1 MAITRRNIRRLGP
14 LRRSASRR
22 NAPIESENMCS
33 QSLDEILNMFVAVG
47 KDGIDRPLYES
58 EVVGHAEG
66 ICSMLNLFSMDELAR
81 LKKDNEQIFTVFQ
94 VAFLYLGQTS
104 PTFVGVCRRKLEPAV
119 NKLMNN
125 SSKMAIKNAKQ
136 MGGAGGDDVPW
147 FLKAKYVGYLVLVIW
162 LLMSADAVMYPSS
175 VGVVAVLKAYMMSLT
190 GMDRVQGLMKGLLGN
205 KEQEYPVAYAEGLGV
220 KQMGVGIHA
229 ASKAALAL
237 QAAAEENQENL
248 ANLLRDASMA
258 HVHATTEMKAA
269 AACAESG
276 TCESPAVTAIG
287 LAVTPLVKAEEA
299 RPILTQ
305 EELTLNEKLAIVAAE
320 LEREN
325 AKFSIWDR
333 NDGVIEELSENY
345 AKIEAE
351 IAALAKLKGILPEFP
366 KLSNPVNV
374 ARSLGGVS
382 TNLLRQLTPSSGVL
396 PARVMQLA
404 NNGPKSPF
412 VFEGEAMSQS
422 AFSLVK
428 NNLGEDLQAEIV
440 AENIVPKA
448 VAYRAPKVVSE
459 AAMLKAGINHLQV
472 SIEALA
478 KKHPGQLVTLSDL
491 QRLAGASNILTAA
504 QMSVGTKTTYDPR
517 AVLALVDAALP
528 QGVAE
533 GPDYSRNL
541 MVYMATEAAAN
552 QAHQNARIKAGVIS
566 EQMAKVVDASLKD
579 EMVTI
584 LETLVTQLVE
594 LGFSGER
601 DDAVRLVK
609 KAIDTSRIF
618 GVLPNI
624 KTTYYASS
632 VLQCNTGKCEMKPYS
647 ELRSQAELKRELE
660 SLPYKERFMRV
671 KYNIL
676 LSLIPLIGV
685 GGVVIIIQALFRSAI
700 SVADIG
706 VLLKRMVFGSDV
718 ARNAANALAKLKGEH
733 ALEIERKKH
742 EQEILALAPAAAEP
756 AAAPAAA
763 EPAAAP
769 AAAEPAAAPAAAE
782 PAAAPA
788 AAPPPLA
795 QTPGRFRIGLTPAAR
810 ARIADLR
817 AAEAAAP
824 PGRGRASSTA
834 GPGGGTRRRTRNKRR
849 SRRRSSRRR

>member
-1 MAITRRNIRRLGP
+1 MASTRRNSINRLGSP
-14 LRRSASRR
+14 RRSASRR
-22 NAPIESENMCS
+22 NAPENMCS
-33 QSLDEILNMFVAVG
+33 KSLDEILNMFVAVG

-119 NKLMNN
+119 NKLMN
-125 SSKMAIKNAKQ
+125 SSKMAIKNANQ

-237 QAAAEENQENL
+237 QAAAEENQGNL

-299 RPILTQ
+299 RPYLTH
-305 EELTLNEKLAIVAAE
+305 EELKLNEKLAIVAAE
-320 LEREN
+320 LETEN

-333 NDGVIEELSENY
+333 NDGAIQELSENY

-351 IAALAKLKGILPEFP
+351 IAALVKLQGALPKFP
-366 KLSNPVNV
+366 KLSNPANV
-374 ARSLGGVS
+374 ARSLGSVS

-396 PARVMQLA
+396 PARVMQLEGA
-404 NNGPKSPF
+404 TQSPF
-412 VFEGEAMSQS
+412 VFKGEAISP
-422 AFSLVK
+422 AFSLV
-428 NNLGEDLQAEIV
+428 NTGDSGEKLQAEIV
-440 AENIVPKA
+440 PA
-448 VAYRAPKVVSE
+448 VAYGPSKVVSE

-472 SIEALA
+472 SIGALA
-478 KKHPGQLVTLSDL
+478 KKHPGQLVTLTDL

-504 QMSVGTKTTYDPR
+504 QMSVGTKTTYDPK

-528 QGVAE
+528 EGVAE
-533 GPDYSRNL
+533 GPDYSRIL

-552 QAHQNARIKAGVIS
+552 QAHQNAKIKAGVIS
-566 EQMAKVVDASLKD
+566 KQMAKVVDASLKD
-579 EMVTI
+579 EMDTI
-584 LETLVTQLVE
+584 LEKLVTQLVE

-601 DDAVRLVK
+601 DDAVRIVK

-706 VLLKRMVFGSDV
+706 VLLKRLVFGSDV
-718 ARNAANALAKLKGEH
+718 ARNAANALVELKGKQ
-733 ALEIERKKH
+733 ALEIERIKH
-742 EQEILALAPAAAEP
+742 EREMLAFAL
-756 AAAPAAA
+756 
-763 EPAAAP
+763 

-788 AAPPPLA
+788 AAPQPQREPQALPPPR
-795 QTPGRFRIGLTPAAR
+795 TR
-810 ARIADLR
+810 AWSA
-817 AAEAAAP
+817 
-824 PGRGRASSTA
+824 GSTA
-834 GPGGGTRRRTRNKRR
+834 RPTGGTRRRRRNKRR
-849 SRRRSSRRR
+849 SRRSSSRRR

>member
-1 MAITRRNIRRLGP
+1 MSGRRRNSINRLGSP
-14 LRRSASRR
+14 RRSASRR

-33 QSLDEILNMFVAVG
+33 QSLDEILNMFLAVG
-47 KDGIDRPLYES
+47 KDGIDHPLSES

-66 ICSMLNLFSMDELAR
+66 ICRMLNLFTMDELAR
-81 LKKDNEQIFTVFQ
+81 LKKENEQVFTVFQ

-104 PTFVGVCRRKLEPAV
+104 PTFVEVCRRKLKPAV
-119 NKLMNN
+119 NKLMN
-125 SSKMAIKNAKQ
+125 SSNMAIKNANQ

-205 KEQEYPVAYAEGLGV
+205 KEQEYPVAYAEGPGV

-229 ASKAALAL
+229 ASKAALDL

-248 ANLLRDASMA
+248 ANLLRDASIA

-269 AACAESG
+269 ALCAESG

-299 RPILTQ
+299 RPYLTD
-305 EELTLNEKLAIVAAE
+305 EEIKVNEKLTKVAAD
-320 LEREN
+320 LESEKG
-325 AKFSIWDR
+325 KFAIWDR
-333 NDGVIEELSENY
+333 SESTIQELSQSY

-351 IAALAKLKGILPEFP
+351 IMALAKLKGILPKFP
-366 KLSNPVNV
+366 KLSNPANV
-374 ARSLGGVS
+374 TGILGRVS
-382 TNLLRQLTPSSGVL
+382 TDLLEQLTPSSGVL
-396 PARVMQLA
+396 PARVMQLE
-404 NNGPKSPF
+404 NNGPKESPF
-412 VFEGEAMSQS
+412 VFEGEEAMSQP

-459 AAMLKAGINHLQV
+459 SAMVEAGIKHLQV
-472 SIEALA
+472 SVGALA
-478 KKHPGQLVTLSDL
+478 KKHPGQLVTLTDL
-491 QRLAGASNILTAA
+491 QRLAGASKTLTAA
-504 QMSVGTKTTYDPR
+504 QMSVGTKTTYDPK

-528 QGVAE
+528 EGVAK

-541 MVYMATEAAAN
+541 MIYMATEAAAK
-552 QAHQNARIKAGVIS
+552 QAHQNAKIKAGVIS

-579 EMVTI
+579 EMITI
-584 LETLVTQLVE
+584 LDALVTQVVE
-594 LGFSGER
+594 LGFPGER
-601 DDAVRLVK
+601 DDAVRAVK
-609 KAIDTSRIF
+609 KAMDASRIF

-706 VLLKRMVFGSDV
+706 VLLKRLVFGSDV
-718 ARNAANALAKLKGEH
+718 ARNAANALAKLKGEQ
-733 ALEIERKKH
+733 ALQLAQAEHER
-742 EQEILALAPAAAEP
+742 QMLAFAPPP
-756 AAAPAAA
+756 AAAPAERLFQAV
-763 EPAAAP
+763 
-769 AAAEPAAAPAAAE
+769 
-782 PAAAPA
+782 
-788 AAPPPLA
+788 
-795 QTPGRFRIGLTPAAR
+795 PGRPGV
-810 ARIADLR
+810 LR
-817 AAEAAAP
+817 VRQ
-824 PGRGRASSTA
+824 PGRGRAGSTA
-834 GPGGGTRRRTRNKRR
+834 GPGGGTRRRTRNKR
-849 SRRRSSRRR
+849 SSSSRRR

>member
-1 MAITRRNIRRLGP
+1 MSSARRNSIYGRSP
-14 LRRSASRR
+14 LRR
-22 NAPIESENMCS
+22 NAPENMCS

-47 KDGIDRPLYES
+47 KDGIDHPLSES

-66 ICSMLNLFSMDELAR
+66 ICRMLNLFTMDELAR
-81 LKKDNEQIFTVFQ
+81 LKKDNEQIFTFFQ

-104 PTFVGVCRRKLEPAV
+104 PTFVEVCRRKLKPAV
-119 NKLMNN
+119 NKLMN
-125 SSKMAIKNAKQ
+125 SSKMAIKNANQ
-136 MGGAGGDDVPW
+136 MGGAGDDVPW

-205 KEQEYPVAYAEGLGV
+205 KEQEYPVAYAEGAGV

-229 ASKAALAL
+229 ASKAALDL
-237 QAAAEENQENL
+237 QAAAEENQGNL

-276 TCESPAVTAIG
+276 TCQSPAVTAIG

-299 RPILTQ
+299 RPYLTH
-305 EELTLNEKLAIVAAE
+305 EELILNEKLAIVAAE
-320 LEREN
+320 LETEN

-333 NDGVIEELSENY
+333 NQRTIEELSETY

-351 IAALAKLKGILPEFP
+351 IAALAKLKGILPKFP
-366 KLSNPVNV
+366 KLSNPANV
-374 ARSLGGVS
+374 TGTLGRVS
-382 TNLLRQLTPSSGVL
+382 TDLLEQLTPSSGVL

-412 VFEGEAMSQS
+412 VFEGEAMSQP

-459 AAMLKAGINHLQV
+459 SAMVEAGIKHLQV
-472 SIEALA
+472 SVGALA
-478 KKHPGQLVTLSDL
+478 KKHPGQLVTLTDL
-491 QRLAGASNILTAA
+491 QRLAGASKTLTAA
-504 QMSVGTKTTYDPR
+504 QMSVGTKTTYDPN

-528 QGVAE
+528 AGVVK
-533 GPDYSRNL
+533 GPDYSRIL

-552 QAHQNARIKAGVIS
+552 QAHQNAKIKAGVIS
-566 EQMAKVVDASLKD
+566 KQMAKVVDASLKD
-579 EMVTI
+579 EMDTI
-584 LETLVTQLVE
+584 LEKLVTQLVE

-601 DDAVRLVK
+601 DDAVRIVK

-632 VLQCNTGKCEMKPYS
+632 VLQCNTDKCEMKPYS

-706 VLLKRMVFGSDV
+706 VLLKRLVFGSDV
-718 ARNAANALAKLKGEH
+718 ARNAANALVELKGKQ
-733 ALEIERKKH
+733 ALEIERIKH
-742 EQEILALAPAAAEP
+742 EREMLAFALAAAEP

-763 EPAAAP
+763 EPAAL
-769 AAAEPAAAPAAAE
+769 AAAEPAAPPAAPQPQRE
-782 PAAAPA
+782 PQPL
-788 AAPPPLA
+788 PPPR
-795 QTPGRFRIGLTPAAR
+795 TR
-810 ARIADLR
+810 ALSA
-817 AAEAAAP
+817 
-824 PGRGRASSTA
+824 GSTA
-834 GPGGGTRRRTRNKRR
+834 GPGGGTRRRRRNKRR
-849 SRRRSSRRR
+849 SRRSSSRRR